1 MPRVYQNRRAHFEY
15 ELLERHEC
23 GIVLTGSEIKSV
35 RAGGVDFRDAFARF
49 HGDELFLEGLYIP
62 PYDKASYNNH
72 DPRRDR
78 KLLLHRSELDALHAA
93 VTRKGL
99 TIVPVK
105 MYLKEGRAKLE
116 VALARGKKLHDKR
129 ASESERDAKREMER
143 YR

>member
-1 MPRVYQNRRAHFEY
+1 MFSNRRANFEF
-15 ELLERHEC
+15 ELLERLEA
-23 GIVLTGSEIKSV
+23 GIVLLGTEIKSI

-49 HGDELFLEGLYIP
+49 RGQELYLEGLYIP

-78 KLLLHRSELDALHAA
+78 KLLLNRKELDDLRAS
-93 VTRKGL
+93 VTQRGL
-99 TIVPVK
+99 TVVPTRLY
-105 MYLKEGRAKLE
+105 MKEGRAKLE

-129 ASESERDAKREMER
+129 AAAAERDARREMER